1 MTFLCLTVE
10 RKRML
15 LFSGFSYK
23 NGSLFMEVSFLFTNW
38 CHVVTDCHTAR
49 MRSKV
54 FPLPVNA

>member
-1 MTFLCLTVE
+1 
-10 RKRML
+10 ML